1 MLFRGKE
8 IDQKVK
14 IKRELAKGI
23 MGTNCC
29 NFWLA
34 ARLRV
39 IPKLD
44 LCGCMRGAPEARP
57 VIILTVYLVQ
67 NGLST
72 ISFKLLGN
80 TAIQYTKVSQI
91 SEFRSKL
98 TLLSAMV
105 TIRTTCLKNFDH
117 GIYLCI

>member
-14 IKRELAKGI
+14 IKRALAKRI

-57 VIILTVYLVQ
+57 VIIMTVYLVE
-67 NGLST
+67 NGVST
-72 ISFKLLGN
+72 ISFKFLGN
-80 TAIQYTKVSQI
+80 RAIQYTKVSQI

-98 TLLSAMV
+98 TLCNGKYTYHM
-105 TIRTTCLKNFDH
+105 LKKF
-117 GIYLCI
+117 